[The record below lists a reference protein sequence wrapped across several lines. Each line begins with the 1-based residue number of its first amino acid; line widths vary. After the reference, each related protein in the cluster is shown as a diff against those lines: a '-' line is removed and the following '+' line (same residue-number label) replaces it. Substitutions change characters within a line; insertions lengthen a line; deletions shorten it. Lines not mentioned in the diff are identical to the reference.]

1 MSNKIPIA
9 LQMYTL
15 RDDAEKDFAGTI
27 KQVAALGYY
36 GVELAGYSGHSA
48 AEVKQILE
56 DNNLKVVGG
65 HVGYDQILGDPEK
78 VIEEY
83 SAFGAKYVAI
93 PWIGEDKR
101 QTLDDYKKLGAT
113 FTELGAKLKPD
124 GITLCY
130 HNHAFEFEKFG
141 GDEYGFDALFAAADP
156 SLLQVEMDTY
166 WVKKGGE
173 EPDAYLRKY
182 ANRVPLV
189 HLKDMGED
197 GDFRPVGEGTID
209 YPSLFTAAEEAA
221 GTEYYIVEQD
231 VCRTATPLESVA
243 ISIGNLKKWG
253 KL

>member
-9 LQMYTL
+9 LQLYTV

-27 KQVAALGYY
+27 KQVAGIGYY
-36 GVELAGYSGHSA
+36 GVELAGYAGHTA
-48 AEVKQILE
+48 AEVKQILD

-65 HVGYDQILGDPEK
+65 HVGYDQIASETDK
-78 VIEEY
+78 VIAEY

-101 QTLDDYKKLGAT
+101 QTLDDYKKLGAS
-113 FTELGAKLKPD
+113 FAELGAKLKPA
-124 GITLCY
+124 GITLLY

-156 SLLQVEMDTY
+156 SLLKVEMDTF

-173 EPDAYLRKY
+173 EPANYLRKY
-182 ANRVPLV
+182 AGRVPLV
-189 HLKDMGED
+189 HLKDMGDD
-197 GDFRPVGEGTID
+197 GDFRPVGEGNID
-209 YPSLFTAAEEAA
+209 YPALFAAAEEAA

-231 VCRTATPLESVA
+231 SCKTATPLESVA
-243 ISIGNLKKWG
+243 ISFANLKKWG
-253 KL
+253 KV